1 MAATDHTRLRTAR
14 PSADTKSTDIS
25 RNLSP
30 GMEAPSGADPA
41 CDAETTPSEALR
53 SSTDTRSTDGAAST
67 SAKPARDAPA
77 DVSLVRARIRRQ
89 VGKVCDYLELGSSLA
104 EVASRTASASIYADD
119 QSLAI
124 HLADLADL
132 IEEQIAYLRQAA
144 GIDLATP
151 GARPGTLDLPLNV
164 RQGQQCLLKALRK
177 STGKSSGADFD
188 EGPVWRSP

>member
-151 GARPGTLDLPLNV
+151 GARPGTLDLPLGITAGTV
-164 RQGQQCLLKALRK
+164 SQRAP
-177 STGKSSGADFD
+177 GAAMPP
-188 EGPVWRSP
+188 ESPT